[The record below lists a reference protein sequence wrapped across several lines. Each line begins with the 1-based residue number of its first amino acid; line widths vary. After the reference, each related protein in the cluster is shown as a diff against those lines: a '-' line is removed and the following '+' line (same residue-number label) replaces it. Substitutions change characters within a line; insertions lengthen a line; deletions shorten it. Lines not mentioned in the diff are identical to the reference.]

1 MPQLKNPFRSQD
13 YSDDFDAE
21 SEDAIP
27 TSPGT
32 ILHYFACLNYLE
44 GVHTLL
50 HDERYRVFHSRLNK
64 NGLTPLWIASWY
76 NNVRIGAL
84 LLRSGANPNDADPEQ
99 WLTPLHCAIYGYL
112 FFIDN
117 N

>member
-1 MPQLKNPFRSQD
+1 MPQFLSPFCSQD
-13 YSDDFDAE
+13 HSDDFDAE

-76 NNVRIGAL
+76 NNVRIGVLGRNAIDIFL
-84 LLRSGANPNDADPEQ
+84 GPESGPEPCPSHFCSFE
-99 WLTPLHCAIYGYL
+99 TYL
-112 FFIDN
+112 N
-117 N
+117 L